1 MTGAYKLPNLG
12 KKNLFGMRMAFR
24 EKGLRQA
31 ITNAVVHPQVVGAI
45 VFEIKEL
52 ERNMLL
58 GIPPVL
64 GPDLLFALRSM
75 GHGDEIALVDG
86 NYPAQDHARRLVRAD
101 GHGLL
106 TILQAIL
113 QVLPIDTDTPPGI
126 FRASLQNDPAQ
137 SGAIHAAIDKTC
149 KTHGHATLALA
160 GADLYPRIRAA
171 HTIVAT
177 SETALFA
184 NVILR
189 KGVICHQGTT
199 PE

>member
-1 MTGAYKLPNLG
+1 M
-12 KKNLFGMRMAFR
+12 
-24 EKGLRQA
+24 
-31 ITNAVVHPQVVGAI
+31 VGVI
-45 VFEIKEL
+45 HEL

-64 GPDLLFALRSM
+64 GPDLLHTLRSM

-106 TILQAIL
+106 TMLQAIL
-113 QVLPIDTDTPPGI
+113 QVLPIDQDVPPGI
-126 FRASLQNDPAQ
+126 FRAALQNDPAQ
-137 SGAIHAAIDKTC
+137 SGAIHRAIDAAC
-149 KTHGHATLALA
+149 ARHGYQTMALR

-189 KGVICHQGTT
+189 KGVVVATGD
-199 PE
+199 PLP